1 MSSYWLNGQE
11 LLKKAK
17 EEHDNKEGK
26 KRLVS
31 IMKTIK
37 EP

>member
-1 MSSYWLNGQE
+1 MSNHWLNRQE
-11 LLKKAK
+11 LLNKAK
-17 EEHDNKEGK
+17 EEYDNKEGK

-31 IMKTIK
+31 IIKTIK